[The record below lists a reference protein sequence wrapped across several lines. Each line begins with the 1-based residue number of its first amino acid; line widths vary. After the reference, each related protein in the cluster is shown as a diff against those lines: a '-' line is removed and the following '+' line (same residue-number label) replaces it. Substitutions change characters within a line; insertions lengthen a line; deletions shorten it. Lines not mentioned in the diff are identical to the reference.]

1 MCTLCGLM
9 CSYPAEQAVC
19 ADRYA
24 LRPGQ
29 RGRGQERCGK
39 LYKHMLKNVLN
50 FINKVPKHI
59 IGKII
64 EFMPNVKNMMV
75 FV

>member
-1 MCTLCGLM
+1 M

-50 FINKVPKHI
+50 FINI
-59 IGKII
+59 
-64 EFMPNVKNMMV
+64 
-75 FV
+75 